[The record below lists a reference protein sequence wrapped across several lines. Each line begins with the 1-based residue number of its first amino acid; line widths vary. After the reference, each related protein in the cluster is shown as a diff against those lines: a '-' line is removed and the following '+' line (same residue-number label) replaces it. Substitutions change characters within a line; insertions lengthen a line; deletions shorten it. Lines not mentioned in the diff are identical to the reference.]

1 MCGWW
6 GRWARTCSCWA
17 CRRWSQLTRTRCVG
31 VCAAVAIEC
40 GADCCGTKEA
50 AALGDAATEAAQAAA
65 VSDMHP
71 ALHDPQELKK
81 IAAFLKVSRVIVL
94 CPVVAC
100 AYSDALLSATT
111 VTVTP
116 ACSPSCPPLCTWTRS
131 GRVPQPF
138 ASSCA
143 TPAARDTLQVRR
155 TFSMHEIVAGYIG
168 EMVAGCCR
176 AACVKCTACRG

>member
-17 CRRWSQLTRTRCVG
+17 CRLWSQLTRTRCVG
-31 VCAAVAIEC
+31 VCAAAAVEC

-100 AYSDALLSATT
+100 AHSDALLSATT
-111 VTVTP
+111 VAVTVTP
-116 ACSPSCPPLCTWTRS
+116 LPAVHHAHHCARGRGQAVCRSLLHRRVQHPLLVTRCRFDARSACTRS
-131 GRVPQPF
+131 
-138 ASSCA
+138 S
-143 TPAARDTLQVRR
+143 
-155 TFSMHEIVAGYIG
+155 
-168 EMVAGCCR
+168 
-176 AACVKCTACRG
+176 RGT